1 MRLKMILALFIILIM
16 GCSNNVA
23 DIGTEDLNSEFP
35 PTMTGLIIIN
45 GIEHQME
52 EGGYHWERKK
62 GLETEVVATDH
73 ASPYQIADHM
83 KPISVN
89 PNEKVEIMIEENP
102 TITVYLWN
110 ENGREKEIEQNA
122 NQIIVPSS
130 KGKYIYEALAEW
142 ANGTVSYTFVI
153 DIQADAKR

>member
-1 MRLKMILALFIILIM
+1 MILALSIFLIM
-16 GCSNNVA
+16 GCSNNA
-23 DIGTEDLNSEFP
+23 DKGTEDINSEFP

-52 EGGYHWERKK
+52 DGGYHWERQK

-73 ASPYQIADHM
+73 ASPYQMADHIES
-83 KPISVN
+83 ISVN
-89 PNEKVEIMIEENP
+89 PNEKVEIKIEEDP
-102 TITVYLWN
+102 DIKVYLWN
-110 ENGREKEIEQNA
+110 EKGRRKEIEQDA
-122 NQIIVPSS
+122 NQIIVPSG

-153 DIQADAKR
+153 EI